1 MTERATK
8 YACLLVLAAVAAS
21 VPLRAQDSNEGK
33 PAVYT
38 YIAQWA
44 VPRAQWADMVKL
56 DDQERPLMEK
66 MVGDGSIIEYG
77 TFASL
82 IHQEG
87 EPTHGS
93 WFTASSEGKLM
104 KALEQVYALGLTA
117 SPVESNS
124 KHWDVILVSHSYNGR
139 PGHYEGAYL
148 SGSQWQVKPGQGHAF
163 NELLNSTMV
172 PVLDKLVADGSL
184 VSYSV
189 GSEDYHTQ
197 KPGVV
202 SLVYTAA
209 DASGLDKVDAALEAA
224 FSKDHSIG
232 PAIATLTDSAEH
244 RDFLLRV
251 THMAMK

>member
-1 MTERATK
+1 
-8 YACLLVLAAVAAS
+8 LLVLAAVAAG
-21 VPLRAQDSNEGK
+21 VPLRAQGSHEGK

-38 YIAQWA
+38 YIAQWV

-56 DDQERPLMEK
+56 DDQERSLMEK
-66 MVGDGSIIEYG
+66 MVADGSIIEYG
-77 TFASL
+77 TFANL

-93 WFTASSEGKLM
+93 WFSASSEGKLM

-124 KHWDVILVSHSYNGR
+124 KHWDLILVSHSYNGR
-139 PGHYEGAYL
+139 SGHYEDAYL
-148 SGSQWQVKPGQGHAF
+148 SGSQWQVKTGEGHAF
-163 NELLNSTMV
+163 NELINSTIV

-197 KPGVV
+197 KPGEV

-209 DASGLDKVDAALEAA
+209 DASGLDKVDSAMDAA
-224 FSKDHSIG
+224 FAKDHSIG
-232 PAIATLTDSAEH
+232 PALATLTDGDEH
-244 RDFLLRV
+244 RDFLLHV
-251 THMAMK
+251 THMAIK

>member
-1 MTERATK
+1 MRGSTMTKRAVR
-8 YACLLVLAAVAAS
+8 YACLLALAAMAAG
-21 VPLRAQDSNEGK
+21 VPLRAQGSDEGK

-56 DDQERPLMEK
+56 DEQERPLMEK
-66 MVGDGSIIEYG
+66 MVADGSIIGYG
-77 TFASL
+77 TFTSL

-93 WFTASSEGKLM
+93 WFSASSEGKLM
-104 KALEQVYALGLTA
+104 KALEQIYALGLTTT
-117 SPVESNS
+117 PVEGNS
-124 KHWDVILVSHSYNGR
+124 KHWDLILHSNSYNGR
-139 PGHYEGAYL
+139 SGHYEGAYL
-148 SGSQWQVKPGQGHAF
+148 SGSQWQVKPGEGRAF
-163 NELLNSTMV
+163 SELINSTIV

-197 KPGVV
+197 KPGEV

-209 DASGLDKVDAALEAA
+209 DASGLDKVDSAMDAA
-224 FSKDHSIG
+224 FAKDHSIG
-232 PAIATLTDSAEH
+232 P
-244 RDFLLRV
+244 
-251 THMAMK
+251 

>member
-1 MTERATK
+1 MLRRALS
-8 YACLLVLAAVAAS
+8 ALALPLLLSAVAAAQIS
-21 VPLRAQDSNEGK
+21 GGYQDVEAVHVKPEKRAEFD
-33 PAVYT
+33 A
-38 YIAQWA
+38 IC
-44 VPRAQWADMVKL
+44 
-56 DDQERPLMEK
+56 
-66 MVGDGSIIEYG
+66 
-77 TFASL
+77 
-82 IHQEG
+82 
-87 EPTHGS
+87 
-93 WFTASSEGKLM
+93 SEGKLM

-124 KHWDVILVSHSYNGR
+124 KHWDIILVSHSYNGR

-163 NELLNSTMV
+163 NELINSTMV

-209 DASGLDKVDAALEAA
+209 DASGLDKVDAAMEAA

-232 PAIATLTDSAEH
+232 PAIGTLTDSSEH

-251 THMAMK
+251 THMTMK